1 LEGRIKR
8 TLLHG
13 RHEAQGA
20 RMADFSGYEMPLWYP
35 TGVKGEHRAVLTH
48 AGAFDTSHMAAVKVT
63 GKGGFDLL
71 QRCFT
76 RDLRFCLGKSRTPLV
91 PSRGVYGAF
100 LTPRGEVIDDAIVFQ
115 ISPESYLVG
124 VNVAMGGVIARHLR
138 THREREEVEI
148 EDLTDRVGK
157 MDLQGPQS
165 ARILAKVLADPQ
177 KVFEGL
183 IYFSF
188 QGHFDPDSPLADAV
202 RLKDGTPLMLSRTGY
217 TGEFGFELFTA
228 PERFVHLWEAVAAAG
243 SPLGMI
249 PCGLGARDSLRTGA
263 MLPLSHQDI
272 GPWPFIN
279 HPWPFALPFNADGSG
294 FTKAFI
300 GSEALQRVENPEY
313 THAFVGDDLRKVS
326 TGAGEPARVLNAAGK
341 EIGAVLTCVTDMGIG
356 RHEGRIYSIASP
368 DKPEAFEP
376 PGLCCG
382 FLKAKTRLTA
392 GDTVELQDRRRR
404 LRATIVD
411 NIRPDRTA
419 HRPLREM
426 I

>member
-1 LEGRIKR
+1 MEARAKR

-13 RHEAQGA
+13 WHEAQGA

-35 TGVKGEHRAVLTH
+35 TGVKSEHRAVLTR
-48 AGAFDTSHMAAVKVT
+48 AGAFDTSHMAVVMVA

-76 RDLRFCLGKSRTPLV
+76 RDLRACVGKSRTPLV

-115 ISPESYLVG
+115 LSPEGYLVG
-124 VNVAMGGVIARHLR
+124 VNAAMGGVIARHLGKYQL
-138 THREREEVEI
+138 EEEVEI
-148 EDLTDRVGK
+148 EDLTDRVCK

-165 ARILAKVLADPQ
+165 AAILARVLAEPE

-183 IYFSF
+183 VYFSF
-188 QGHFDPDSPLADAV
+188 KGHFDPASPLADAV
-202 RLKDGTPLMLSRTGY
+202 RLKDGTPLLLSRTGY
-217 TGEFGFELFTA
+217 TGEFGFELFVA
-228 PERFVHLWEAVAAAG
+228 PERFVFLWETIAAAG
-243 SPLGMI
+243 APLGMI

-279 HPWPFALPFNADGSG
+279 HPWPFALPFNGDGSA
-294 FTKAFI
+294 FTKTFVGA
-300 GSEALQRVENPEY
+300 EALLHGENREY
-313 THAFVGDDLRKVS
+313 THAFVGEDLRKVS
-326 TGAGEPARVLNAAGK
+326 TVAGEPARVLDAAGK
-341 EIGAVLTCVTDMGIG
+341 EIGSVLTCVTDMGIG

-368 DKPEAFEP
+368 DKPEGYDP

-382 FLKAKTRLTA
+382 FLKVRRKLSA
-392 GDTVELQDRRRR
+392 GDSVELQDRRRR
-404 LRATIVD
+404 LKATIVD
-411 NIRPDRTA
+411 DIRPDRTA
-419 HRPLREM
+419 HRALREM
-426 I
+426 T